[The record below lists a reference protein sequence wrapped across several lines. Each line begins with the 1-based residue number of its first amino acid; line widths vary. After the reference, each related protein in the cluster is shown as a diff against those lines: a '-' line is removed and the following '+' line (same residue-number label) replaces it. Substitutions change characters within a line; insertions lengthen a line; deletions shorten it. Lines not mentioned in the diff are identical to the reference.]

1 MKEEIDL
8 LKGKIKRPYGVKE
21 YQEPE
26 EEMDKPMVPP
36 ASSGRARYCVRYQV
50 FGEKNG
56 IYCGRVSANI
66 GPESIR
72 NLTDYRKE
80 WWVAHLWTHIG
91 ENCIVITRRESAVTF
106 GIYLRRLGGYQEWV
120 HYSADHNFNIGIRGE
135 HQEGSREINSVYFW
149 VWDKT
154 DDVFWDKTYDLPET
168 ERVRSVDAALECY
181 SDITPLEK
189 WKTFTDY
196 TPLDINL
203 NHPDLSRIYHDYKE
217 WKCDDVGIY
226 NDRKVA
232 FFDDYGPNTVATV
245 SQKKLLIPTK
255 MVNITTVPEGA
266 EIYIDGVKI

>member
-1 MKEEIDL
+1 MREEIDL

-36 ASSGRARYCVRYQV
+36 APDICARYQV
-50 FGEKNG
+50 FGEING
-56 IYCGRVSANI
+56 VYCGRVSASLDS
-66 GPESIR
+66 ESTW
-72 NLTDYRKE
+72 NLTNDSKE
-80 WWVAHLWTHIG
+80 WWVIHLWTDIG
-91 ENCIVITRRESAVTF
+91 ENCIVVTRQTEGSAF
-106 GIYLRRLGGYQEWV
+106 GIYLRKLGGYQDWV
-120 HYSADHNFNIGIRGE
+120 HYSADHFFNIGIRGE
-135 HQEGSREINSVYFW
+135 HEEGSREINSVYFW

-154 DDVFWDKTYDLPET
+154 NDVFWDKTYDLPET
-168 ERVRSVDAALECY
+168 EVVKSVDAALECY
-181 SDITPLEK
+181 STITPLEK

-217 WKCDDVGIY
+217 WKCDRIY
-226 NDRKVA
+226 NDCKVA

-245 SQKKLLIPTK
+245 SQRKLLKSTK
-255 MVNITTVPEGA
+255 TVNITTVPEGA